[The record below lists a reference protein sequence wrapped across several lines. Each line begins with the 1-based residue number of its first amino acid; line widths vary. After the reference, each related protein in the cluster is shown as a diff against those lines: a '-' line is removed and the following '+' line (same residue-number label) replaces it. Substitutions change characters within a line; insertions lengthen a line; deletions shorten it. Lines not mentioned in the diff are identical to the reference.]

1 LFEVKVSTKQ
11 KILWILPPGG
21 SRTNAITAILS
32 SIGSGIQLIDQTT
45 TQIPYALV
53 CAGASL
59 LGFIVLGFTRSTTV
73 GLLTTLAALAAAVF
87 VLRTR
92 FAGETSGESEVGG
105 PPDSADLGD
114 RHVRHDGRNHSDTC
128 SGSSSR
134 PFVWVEEG
142 WRSARQG

>member
-1 LFEVKVSTKQ
+1 MFEVKVSTKQ
-11 KILWILPPGG
+11 KILWILPRGG

-32 SIGSGIQLIDQTT
+32 SIGSGIQLIDHTT

-53 CAGASL
+53 CAVASL

-73 GLLTTLAALAAAVF
+73 GLLTTLAALAVAVF

-105 PPDSADLGD
+105 TTG
-114 RHVRHDGRNHSDTC
+114 
-128 SGSSSR
+128 
-134 PFVWVEEG
+134 
-142 WRSARQG
+142 